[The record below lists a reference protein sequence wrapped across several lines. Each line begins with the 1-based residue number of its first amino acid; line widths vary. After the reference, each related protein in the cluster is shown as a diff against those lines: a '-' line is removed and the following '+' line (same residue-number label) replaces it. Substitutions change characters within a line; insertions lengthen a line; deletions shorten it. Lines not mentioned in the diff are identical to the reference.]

1 MKLRRIF
8 ASLLILCCLSQE
20 TFAQKSS
27 ESEDE
32 YKAFNFVPV
41 PYLTYNR
48 SIGFALGALPMAM
61 VDFSK
66 EDTISPASNF
76 GLLGMYTTN
85 ETWFTIGFAK
95 LYWDQDTWR
104 GTVAA
109 GTGNINFQFYL
120 SGGIDRFIPYT
131 ATPAFVLLEIQR
143 QIFPHIYLG
152 VNYTFNRFKNE
163 FELPLLPSIEQELHG
178 VGLILSSDSRNS
190 QYYATKGHFG
200 NLRWDSYPSF
210 FGNEQVSN
218 RLRLDYSQYF
228 ALNKR
233 SLVAARL
240 FAGIGLGNV
249 IFNHQFIMGATDIR
263 GYTQGEHRGDQQ
275 LTLQGEYRH
284 NFKDSRWGAVGFV
297 GFGTLW
303 NTVDAPS
310 ENRIFPGAGV
320 GFRYLVFEE
329 EEMRVGMDAAVGD
342 GDWGIYFRIGEAF

>member
-1 MKLRRIF
+1 MKNFLFLLALICLLVPRE
-8 ASLLILCCLSQE
+8 SL
-20 TFAQKSS
+20 AQKAKDK
-27 ESEDE
+27 EE
-32 YKAFNFVPV
+32 YKPFKFVPV

-48 SIGFALGALPMAM
+48 SIDFAFGALPMAM
-61 VDFSK
+61 VDFSE

-85 ETWFTIGFAK
+85 ETWFTVGFAR
-95 LYWDQDTWR
+95 LYWDEDKWR

-109 GTGNINFQFYL
+109 GTGNVNFQFYL
-120 SGGIDRFIPYT
+120 SGGIDRFIPYS
-131 ATPAFVLLEIQR
+131 ATPVFVLLEIQR
-143 QIFPHIYLG
+143 QIFPHTYIG
-152 VNYTFNRFKNE
+152 VNYSYNRFTTD
-163 FELPLLPSIEQELHG
+163 FELPLLPPIEQELHG
-178 VGLILSSDSRNS
+178 AGLILSSDSRNS

-228 ALNKR
+228 ALTKH

-240 FAGIGLGNV
+240 FAGVGLGNV

-275 LTLQGEYRH
+275 LTLQAEYRH
-284 NFKDSRWGAVGFV
+284 NFKDSRWGGVGFL

-310 ENRIFPGAGV
+310 ENRIFPGAGI
-320 GFRYLVFEE
+320 GFRYLVFKE
-329 EEMRVGMDAAVGD
+329 EEMRVGLDAAVGD